1 MSKKTTVS
9 IGGREIPLQFCMPEF
24 ADMEEA
30 IGNLSLIEDLLLKG
44 KRRIRNIAAALRI
57 MGNAA
62 LRAAGE
68 KPDLTD
74 EWVLNHMVPRKL
86 AEYQTVALAAINDGM
101 RTESSEEQERDLVL
115 EEIERKKDQNS

>member
-1 MSKKTTVS
+1 MNKITVK

-30 IGNLSLIEDLLLKG
+30 IGNLSVIDELLLKG
-44 KRRIRNIAAALRI
+44 KKRIRNTAAAIRI

-62 LRAAGE
+62 LKAQGE

-74 EWVLNHMVPRKL
+74 EWVLNHMEPRL
-86 AEYQTVALAAINDGM
+86 IVTYQSAVMAAINSGM
-101 RTESSEEQERDLVL
+101 SMETSEEQERDLVL
-115 EEIERKKDQNS
+115 EEIERKKEPNS

>member
-30 IGNLSLIEDLLLKG
+30 IGNLSVIDELLLKG
-44 KRRIRNIAAALRI
+44 KKRIRNTAAAIRI

-62 LRAAGE
+62 LKAQGE

-74 EWVLNHMVPRKL
+74 EWVLNHMEPRL
-86 AEYQTVALAAINDGM
+86 IVAYQSAVMAAINGGM
-101 RTESSEEQERDLVL
+101 SMEASEEQERDLVL
-115 EEIERKKDQNS
+115 EEIERKKEPNS

>member
-9 IGGREIPLQFCMPEF
+9 IGGREIPLQFHMPEF

-30 IGNLSLIEDLLLKG
+30 IGNLSVIDELLLKG
-44 KRRIRNIAAALRI
+44 KKRIRNTAAVIRI

-74 EWVLNHMVPRKL
+74 EWVLNHMEPRMIV
-86 AEYQTVALAAINDGM
+86 AYQSAVMAAINSGM
-101 RTESSEEQERDLVL
+101 SMETSEEQERDLVL
-115 EEIERKKDQNS
+115 EEIERKKEPNS

>member
-30 IGNLSLIEDLLLKG
+30 IGNLSVIDELLLKG
-44 KRRIRNIAAALRI
+44 KKRIRNTAAAIRI

-74 EWVLNHMVPRKL
+74 EWVLNHMEPRL
-86 AEYQTVALAAINDGM
+86 IVTYQSAVMAAINSGM
-101 RTESSEEQERDLVL
+101 SMETSEEQERDLVL
-115 EEIERKKDQNS
+115 EEIERKKEQNS

>member
-30 IGNLSLIEDLLLKG
+30 IGNLSVIDELLLKG
-44 KRRIRNIAAALRI
+44 KKRIRNTAAAIRI

-74 EWVLNHMVPRKL
+74 EWVLNHMEPRL
-86 AEYQTVALAAINDGM
+86 IVAYQSAVMAAINDGM

-115 EEIERKKDQNS
+115 EEIERKKEQNS